1 MTAALSADL
10 LKGRRV
16 LITGG
21 GSGLGRS
28 MGRRF
33 LELGA
38 TLVICGRTPSRLEE
52 AAEEFVRDLGATVE
66 MEVCDIRNPDAVDAM
81 MDRLYAAGPLDVLVN
96 NAAGNFI
103 AQTHRLS
110 PRAIDAVLGTTLH
123 GPAYCTVACGRR
135 WIDAGRPGV
144 VLSIL
149 TLSALHGAPFTV
161 PSAMAKA
168 GVDAM
173 TKSLA
178 VEWGPH
184 GIRLV
189 AIAPG
194 PFPTEGAGA
203 RLTPAVGAGAPGAGV
218 PLGRVG
224 AHHELADLAAFLV
237 SDLAAYITGE
247 TVVIDG
253 GQRWLGGSRP
263 GAADMLRWSDADW
276 DNQRATIAV
285 ATRKAPGPAA
295 PTARKG
301 ETSGTTS

>member
-1 MTAALSADL
+1 MTASFAPGL
-10 LKGRRV
+10 LAGKRILV
-16 LITGG
+16 TGG
-21 GSGLGRS
+21 GSGLGKA

-33 LELGA
+33 VELGA
-38 TLVICGRTPSRLEE
+38 SLVICGRTQARLE
-52 AAEEFVRDLGATVE
+52 ATAQEFSQEFARESGARIET
-66 MEVCDIRNPDAVDAM
+66 EVCDIRAPEAVDAM
-81 MDRLYAAGPLDVLVN
+81 MERIFASGPLDALVN

-135 WIDAGRPGV
+135 WIEAERKGV

-168 GVDAM
+168 GIDAM

-194 PFPTEGAGA
+194 PFPTEGASA
-203 RLTPAVGAGAPGAGV
+203 RLTPAGNYADPGANV

-224 AHHELADLAAFLV
+224 AHRELADLAAFLV
-237 SDLAAYITGE
+237 SDLAGYITGE
-247 TVVIDG
+247 TIVIDG
-253 GQRWLGGSRP
+253 GQRWLGGARP
-263 GAADMLRWSDADW
+263 GAANMLRWTDADW
-276 DNQRATIAV
+276 DKQRETIV
-285 ATRKAPGPAA
+285 QATRPKSA
-295 PTARKG
+295 T
-301 ETSGTTS
+301 